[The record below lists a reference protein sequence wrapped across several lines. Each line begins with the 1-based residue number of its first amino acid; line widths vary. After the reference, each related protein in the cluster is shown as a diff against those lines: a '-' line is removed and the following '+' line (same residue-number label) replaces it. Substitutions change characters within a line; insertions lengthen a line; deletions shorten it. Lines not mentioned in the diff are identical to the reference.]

1 MIDYITKFGVSNE
14 LDIENH
20 ATRMDTNN
28 RHYRNHNHHCSISK
42 KTNSRIASKEQ
53 GLFTENQFY

>member
-53 GLFTENQFY
+53 GLFT